1 MKAIPCFKF
10 KAVLLRPVTVS
21 GVTYPTYA
29 LWTNLSMSPLLSG
42 LQTRLACLWA
52 GSTSCTV
59 LRCSA
64 AFPGSQLLTPVP
76 ACFQARYIFYFLA
89 QLSFHRCHKTW
100 DLGDISGHGKNN
112 RGSFLKWDIFPGK
125 HKYLHQIVAFKQI
138 LNMGTYNYSTEYGT
152 FSGIGYL

>member
-1 MKAIPCFKF
+1 MDCISVLHVRLEIAIVQTRYFKGSRKRSVAIFDLQPISKNKRAGGTGQLMKAIPCFKF

-89 QLSFHRCHKTW
+89 QLSFHRCHKT
-100 DLGDISGHGKNN
+100 
-112 RGSFLKWDIFPGK
+112 
-125 HKYLHQIVAFKQI
+125 
-138 LNMGTYNYSTEYGT
+138 
-152 FSGIGYL
+152 